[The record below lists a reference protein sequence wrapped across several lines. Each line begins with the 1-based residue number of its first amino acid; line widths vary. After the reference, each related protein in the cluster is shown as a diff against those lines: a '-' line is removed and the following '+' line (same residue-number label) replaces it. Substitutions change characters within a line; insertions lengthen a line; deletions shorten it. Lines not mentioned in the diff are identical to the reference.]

1 MLKQFLMSI
10 LILILGYSCTE
21 KVDKDLN
28 SINGSWE
35 SLGSGWVLQ
44 IKDSTTYQI
53 YDITSISCSPVKNG
67 EFKEIEK
74 SISLKND
81 TLSLVKG
88 VITYKFKQIN
98 RLSDLCTTQTSN
110 KDPLYNFEVFAENVK
125 SHYAFLEL
133 NTINWDSLYQGQ
145 KEKLLQNPTE
155 VHLYQILEETLE
167 ALHDNHAYLEATE
180 DIYKVMDTIAITEEE
195 EEEVQQQNKSENLK
209 EYGDIQIARMVTK
222 HHLQEEM
229 TTNYASW
236 LPLIQWGK
244 LNDDIGYIQ
253 VQTMWLYADLNI
265 AEERVKEIGYVDA
278 YVEAFHKIFDD
289 VYIKKEVEAA
299 SKIMDQVMDDLLE
312 MKSIVIDVRFNGG
325 GQDAVSFEILSR
337 FIADK
342 ELQVATQ
349 KLKYG
354 NEFTPVLPLF
364 IKGSENAYTKPVYVL
379 TSQQTGSAAEAFSI
393 ATMARHHIKRIGS
406 STSGAMSTS
415 LEKKLPNDWIFAI
428 SNEVYMDNNG
438 NNYENI
444 GIPVDY
450 EMYYPKDRQTFFRS
464 IADDLEAD
472 KMKIL
477 QAIKN
482 VEENR

>member
-1 MLKQFLMSI
+1 MLKQSLMSI
-10 LILILGYSCTE
+10 LILILCYSCTE
-21 KVDKDLN
+21 KVNEDVN
-28 SINGSWE
+28 SINGIWE

-53 YDITSISCSPVKNG
+53 YDITSISCSAVKNG

-88 VITYKFKQIN
+88 VITHKFKRIK

-125 SHYAFLEL
+125 AHYAFLEL
-133 NTINWDSLYQGQ
+133 NTINWDSLYLGQ
-145 KEKLLQNPTE
+145 KKKLLQNPTE
-155 VHLYQILEETLE
+155 IHLYQILEETLE

-180 DIYKVMDTIAITEEE
+180 DVYKAMDTIAINAEEE
-195 EEEVQQQNKSENLK
+195 KEQNKSENLK

-229 TTNYASW
+229 TTDYASW

-244 LNDDIGYIQ
+244 INDEIGYIQ

-265 AEERVKEIGYVDA
+265 SEMRVKEIGYVDA

-289 VYIKKEVEAA
+289 VYIQKEVEAV
-299 SKIMDQVMDDLLE
+299 SKIMDQVMDDLSK

-342 ELQVATQ
+342 KLQVATQ

-354 NEFTPVLPLF
+354 NAFTPVLPLF
-364 IKGSENAYTKPVYVL
+364 IEGSENAYTKPVYIL

-393 ATMARHHIKRIGS
+393 ATMAIRHIKRIGS

-415 LEKKLPNDWIFAI
+415 LEKKLPNGWVFAI
-428 SNEVYMDNNG
+428 SNEVYMDNDG

-450 EMYYPKDRQTFFRS
+450 EMHYDEDRQTFFRS

-472 KMKIL
+472 KKKIL
-477 QAIKN
+477 QAIKSI
-482 VEENR
+482 EEK